1 MMQHQNPIFI
11 PGPSNTPDVLKAA
24 MNISNFDHRAPDF
37 ADDYI
42 PLLNDLKKV
51 FKTETGQVL
60 LFSATGTGGWEGAI
74 SNTLCAGDKVLI
86 ARYGMFSQRWI
97 DLCQRFG
104 LDVEVVDCE
113 WGTGAPIEEF
123 GRRLCADT
131 QGHIK
136 AVLVTHNETATAVKS
151 DVHGVRKVM
160 DTANHNALL
169 MVDAVSS
176 LASMEFR
183 MDDWGVDI
191 AITGAQKGF
200 MLNTGLAIV
209 GVSPKA
215 MQATKTA
222 TLPRCFFDFNDMAN
236 ANAIGSYP
244 YTPPVQLFN
253 GLRASVNLL
262 LNEGMDNVYARHHR
276 IAEGVRAAVVAW
288 GLDLC
293 AQTPDLYSDTVTAI
307 MVPQGKDANLITQH
321 AYKAYGVSFG
331 GGLGQMAGKLF
342 RIGHLGAM
350 TDVMAL
356 SGIATAEMVM
366 VDLGYDIKL
375 GSGVAEAQQIYQKG
389 YDD

>member
-1 MMQHQNPIFI
+1 MQHQNPIFI
-11 PGPSNTPDVLKAA
+11 PGPTNTPDVLKAA

-104 LDVEVVDCE
+104 LDVEIVECE
-113 WGTGAPIEEF
+113 WGTGAPVEEF
-123 GRRLCADT
+123 ARRLKAD
-131 QGHIK
+131 QQEEIK

-151 DVHGVRKVM
+151 DVRGVRKAI
-160 DTANHNALL
+160 DNANHNALL

-176 LASMEFR
+176 LASMDFQ
-183 MDDWGVDI
+183 MDAWGVDI

-200 MLNTGLAIV
+200 MLNTGLAII

-215 MQATKTA
+215 MAATSTA

-236 ANAIGSYP
+236 ANKIGSYP

-253 GLRASVNLL
+253 GLRASVSML
-262 LNEGMDNVYARHHR
+262 LNEGMDNVYTRHHR
-276 IAEGVRAAVVAW
+276 IAEGVRAAVKAW
-288 GLDLC
+288 GLELC
-293 AQTPDLYSDTVTAI
+293 AQSPELYSDTVTAI
-307 MVPQGKDANLITQH
+307 MVPEGKDSNLITQH

-331 GGLGQMAGKLF
+331 GGLGEMAGKLF

-366 VDLGYDIKL
+366 VDLGYNIKL
-375 GSGVAEAQQIYQKG
+375 GAGVAAAQSVYRRG
-389 YDD
+389 V